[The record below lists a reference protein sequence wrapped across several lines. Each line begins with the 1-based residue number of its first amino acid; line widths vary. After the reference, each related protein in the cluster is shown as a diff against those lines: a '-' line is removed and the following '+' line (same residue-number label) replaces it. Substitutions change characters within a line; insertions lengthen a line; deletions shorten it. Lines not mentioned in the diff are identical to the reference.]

1 MDDKLKIIAEIES
14 DIEVL
19 YNKIEELENTI
30 VGISNYSEVY
40 EEIFVLKKRITD
52 LKRKIIITKGP
63 TYTNGKLNLYLDDG
77 SIESEEEIYKIAL
90 VDTENWIGTI
100 RVTHVIHDYLL
111 ANIGYE
117 LIKEARGNGY
127 MIQALEILRQP
138 LIDKGLS
145 KPVLSVDPENI
156 PSVRTIEK
164 FGGKKINIGDKWF
177 DTYEVDLTDE
187 SHKIK

>member
-19 YNKIEELENTI
+19 YNRIEELENTI
-30 VGISNYSEVY
+30 VGVSNYSEVY
-40 EEIFVLKKRITD
+40 EEIFALKKRITD

-100 RVTHVIHDYLL
+100 RVTHVIYDYLL

-117 LIKEARGNGY
+117 LVKEARGNGY